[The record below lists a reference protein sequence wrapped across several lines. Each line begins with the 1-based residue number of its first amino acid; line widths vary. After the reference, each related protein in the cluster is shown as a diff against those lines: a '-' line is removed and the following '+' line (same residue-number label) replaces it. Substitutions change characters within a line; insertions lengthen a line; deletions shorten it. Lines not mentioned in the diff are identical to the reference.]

1 MDAKWGKG
9 AGRRTWEIGVD
20 IYTLLI
26 LYTKYITNEN
36 ILCSSGNSERKS
48 KRDGIY
54 IHVWLI
60 HFAVQ

>member
-36 ILCSSGNSERKS
+36 ILCSSGNST
-48 KRDGIY
+48 
-54 IHVWLI
+54 
-60 HFAVQ
+60 